1 MSCTDTRFISTN
13 ITDFLI
19 RSDQLDAAYQAVCHL
34 NADEVKASH
43 LGVALPEED
52 VPESESI
59 STRSTLAYPCM
70 DWNYDATCDNLY
82 RILLE
87 LGFEV
92 FLNHDLSIEG
102 FFGSS
107 PVVSGDKTM
116 FELVLETLA
125 PFVAFDGMMIQWD
138 CAEDGLVYRMVFAD
152 GGYTTSVAEMIWED
166 IRKG

>member
-34 NADEVKASH
+34 NADEGK
-43 LGVALPEED
+43 ED

-82 RILLE
+82 WILLE

-92 FLNHDLSIEG
+92 FLNHGLSIEG